1 MRIDARKTTRT
12 VRISITVRVLDPDE
26 EVYPHVSTALRLM
39 IEANDAA
46 GGPDKIDLK
55 GDGIS
60 ATWRALAQYEVA
72 RSA

>member
-1 MRIDARKTTRT
+1 MRTDARKMTRT
-12 VRISITVRVLDPDE
+12 VRISITVRVLDPE
-26 EVYPHVSTALRLM
+26 AEVYPHVSTALRLM
-39 IEANDAA
+39 IDANDAA

-60 ATWRALAQYEVA
+60 ASWRAQAHYEVA